1 MRIVASSGSALMGV
15 AATLLLAGVFVAEA
29 QETSRVRGT
38 LIAVEGDALTVNTGD
53 GKRVDLTLKEDAGVF
68 AVAPAAFEDVK
79 EGQFIGITSI
89 ESGGKRIALEAHLFT
104 EDLRGIGE
112 GHYPWDLLNE
122 PNMMTNANIAQV
134 KEVGDERELVL
145 IYKEGEGEQKT
156 EGTQTIFLPRMVP
169 VVLVQKG
176 ERDLLESGVAVM
188 LIVEDGA
195 AVAAV
200 VGTDGATPPM

>member
-1 MRIVASSGSALMGV
+1 
-15 AATLLLAGVFVAEA
+15 
-29 QETSRVRGT
+29 
-38 LIAVEGDALTVNTGD
+38 
-53 GKRVDLTLKEDAGVF
+53 
-68 AVAPAAFEDVK
+68 
-79 EGQFIGITSI
+79 
-89 ESGGKRIALEAHLFT
+89 
-104 EDLRGIGE
+104 
-112 GHYPWDLLNE
+112 
-122 PNMMTNANIAQV
+122 MMTNANIAQV